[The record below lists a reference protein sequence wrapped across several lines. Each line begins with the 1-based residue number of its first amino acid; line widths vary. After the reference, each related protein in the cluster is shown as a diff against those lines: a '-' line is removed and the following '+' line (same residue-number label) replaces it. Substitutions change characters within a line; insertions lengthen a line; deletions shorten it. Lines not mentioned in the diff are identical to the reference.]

1 MGKAIGID
9 LGTTNSVVAF
19 KDTAVKV
26 IQTGANN
33 EDLCRS
39 CVALDKS
46 GQFLVGNSVYKN
58 WKRYS
63 PNIVVSVKRLMGTAF
78 SDSQV
83 QKMRA
88 DSKAYPFGIK
98 KPLGGTSEAVSIV
111 LRGKEYSPEFIS
123 GEILKSLKRDAATK
137 LGDVTHAVITV
148 PAYFTSNPQPI
159 GFSGILLAKRQNSF
173 YCTYFLHN
181 RNVADTKSPY
191 PIKRLEVIRWF
202 NQQSMVFNQS
212 LS

>member
-148 PAYFTSNPQPI
+148 PAYFTEKQKTATKKAAE
-159 GFSGILLAKRQNSF
+159 LAGLR
-173 YCTYFLHN
+173 
-181 RNVADTKSPY
+181 V
-191 PIKRLEVIRWF
+191 
-202 NQQSMVFNQS
+202 
-212 LS
+212 